1 MIEGNLVDCKAR
13 PEAVS
18 QAGSFKFMAAL
29 ARLALLKSQ
38 SQAVRQRLFSEH
50 CNTFYFHIFNSLF
63 IYFNNTFFGLCFHI
77 THWQSVADHRCLFGL
92 FGGGCVLRDR
102 DCRIERNYTVIY
114 SGIFVDILFMDQLTL
129 AWVDFPLHYFNLWVD
144 PKMEGT
150 CDSARFRRNTCISRS
165 I

>member
-1 MIEGNLVDCKAR
+1 MIEGNLVSCKAR

-18 QAGSFKFMAAL
+18 EAGSFKFMAAL

-77 THWQSVADHRCLFGL
+77 TYWQIIGAYSAPSGVGAC
-92 FGGGCVLRDR
+92 CVTAELNE
-102 DCRIERNYTVIY
+102 II
-114 SGIFVDILFMDQLTL
+114 Q
-129 AWVDFPLHYFNLWVD
+129 
-144 PKMEGT
+144 
-150 CDSARFRRNTCISRS
+150 
-165 I
+165 